1 MFPAR
6 ALIIQVE
13 DPLRDVTSGKSSPNS
28 YLDGADSRIGGTWQG
43 SSGREGQL
51 LKLRHSQ
58 HEGRVVGATWSPDP
72 DDCYFC
78 KGEV

>member
-1 MFPAR
+1 MIPSR
-6 ALIIQVE
+6 ALTVQVE
-13 DPLRDVTSGKSSPNS
+13 DPLHDVTSGKPSPNAH
-28 YLDGADSRIGGTWQG
+28 LNGADGRIGGTWQG
-43 SSGREGQL
+43 SSGQEGQF

-72 DDCYFC
+72 EDCYFC